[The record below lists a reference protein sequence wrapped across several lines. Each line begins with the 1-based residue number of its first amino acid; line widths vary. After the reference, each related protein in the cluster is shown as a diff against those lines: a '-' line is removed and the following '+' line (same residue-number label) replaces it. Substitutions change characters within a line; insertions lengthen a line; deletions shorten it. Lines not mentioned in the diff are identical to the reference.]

1 MPTRINGSVGTET
14 GGIYSP
20 GVSTAFYLITVKD
33 AAASAID
40 LRPESE
46 TGEAIEA
53 VVRAIPSVIVYDIA
67 NASTGVIHAITDGH
81 AALSAAALQTAI
93 RALGTTVGNNSIDVS
108 GTTVQAGLGFSVSAA
123 AV

>member
-1 MPTRINGSVGTET
+1 MATRVNGSVGTET

-33 AAASAID
+33 ASNTAVD

-46 TGEAIEA
+46 VNEAIEY
-53 VVRAIPSVIVYDIA
+53 VVRAVPSVIIYDIA
-67 NASTGVIHAITDGH
+67 NAATGVIHAIADGH

-108 GTTVQAGLGFSVSAA
+108 GTTVAAGLGFTVSAS

>member
-1 MPTRINGSVGTET
+1 MPTRLYGSVGTET

-20 GVSTAFYLITVKD
+20 GVSTAFYLITVKN
-33 AAASAID
+33 AAATAIN
-40 LRPESE
+40 LTPESE

-67 NASTGVIHAITDGH
+67 NAATGVIHAIADGH
-81 AALSAAALQTAI
+81 AAPSAAALQTAI
-93 RALGTTVGNNSIDVS
+93 QALGTTVGVNSIDVS
-108 GTTVQAGLGFSVSAA
+108 GTTVQAGLGFTVSAT

>member
-20 GVSTAFYLITVKD
+20 GVSTAFYLVTVKN
-33 AAASAID
+33 AAAAAVD

-46 TGEAIEA
+46 TDEAIEH

-67 NASTGVIHAITDGH
+67 NAATGVIHAISDGH
-81 AALSAAALQTAI
+81 AASSAAALQTAI
-93 RALGTTVGNNSIDVS
+93 RALGTTVGVNSIDVS
-108 GTTVQAGLGFSVSAA
+108 GTTVQAGLGFSVSTT